1 MPVRCLESLRVSP
14 GAHKPGLKLLPYMIA
29 IENEECI
36 LFIFVSWDH
45 NHILREEL
53 KVNEYNIVNQLY
65 SNIFFKNEWIWK
77 GLEYTTSTYA

>member
-1 MPVRCLESLRVSP
+1 
-14 GAHKPGLKLLPYMIA
+14 MI
-29 IENEECI
+29 CI

-45 NHILREEL
+45 NHTLREEL

-77 GLEYTTSTYA
+77 GLEYTTSTYS